1 MSSED
6 FANYMLENAGIA
18 ILPGSCFGQ
27 QGEGF
32 VRIVYAS
39 SREKIKEALC
49 RLENACNKIRVN

>member
-39 SREKIKEALC
+39 SREKIKEALS
-49 RLENACNKIRVN
+49 RLENACKKLRVN